1 MNQLEEAFHNHD
13 LQIVIDRAL
22 MTANR
27 DLMVL
32 VENTYNLKER
42 LMETIKVYGTSYGD
56 FIECMFA
63 GTQEVQRESRGL
75 EGRGMFEELN
85 KFADFNKTNN
95 LFELAMR

>member
-1 MNQLEEAFHNHD
+1 
-13 LQIVIDRAL
+13 

-63 GTQEVQRESRGL
+63 GT
-75 EGRGMFEELN
+75 
-85 KFADFNKTNN
+85 
-95 LFELAMR
+95 